1 MSGATAKTSVDLVNQ
16 DLRAGA
22 TRALALLGT
31 LAALH
36 AAAVALYLPQLEAP
50 ARWSALGASLVLATM
65 VIVGT
70 WGALRTLRT
79 RLTEEGL
86 VVEGLSET
94 TSIRWSDVV
103 RLRRDSGRIMLERI
117 GAPALVIP
125 LWFVCRPDELH
136 SALRGLVPN
145 RALQRG
151 GA

>member
-1 MSGATAKTSVDLVNQ
+1 MSGATAKTSLDLVNQ

-22 TRALALLGT
+22 IRALALLGT

-36 AAAVALYLPQLEAP
+36 AAAVALYVPRLEP
-50 ARWSALGASLVLATM
+50 PTRWSALGASLCLGTM

-79 RLTEEGL
+79 RLTEEGV

-94 TSIRWSDVV
+94 SIRWADVV

-117 GAPALVIP
+117 GAPAMVIP

-136 SALRGLVPN
+136 SALQKLVPN